1 MWVADGSAAH
11 ASFNSCVPSPLI
23 SALLRYFPTQLRR
36 YAKNVTS
43 LGGGIKGRIM
53 GNEDFAMSDLL
64 TSAHDLQ
71 YASRNFKFG
80 LIPKVD
86 GVCGVGLRLRGV
98 LPFWSLKS
106 VATMLGKCSASGCGV
121 RWHSHSL
128 GT

>member
-1 MWVADGSAAH
+1 M
-11 ASFNSCVPSPLI
+11 PSPLN
-23 SALLRYFPTQLRR
+23 SALIRYIPTQLRR

-80 LIPKVD
+80 LIPKVRSACD
-86 GVCGVGLRLRGV
+86 TALRVVCAAM
-98 LPFWSLKS
+98 F
-106 VATMLGKCSASGCGV
+106 C
-121 RWHSHSL
+121 
-128 GT
+128 

>member
-1 MWVADGSAAH
+1 
-11 ASFNSCVPSPLI
+11 
-23 SALLRYFPTQLRR
+23 
-36 YAKNVTS
+36 VTS

-86 GVCGVGLRLRGV
+86 AVCGVALRLRGV
-98 LPFWSLKS
+98 
-106 VATMLGKCSASGCGV
+106 VAY
-121 RWHSHSL
+121 
-128 GT
+128 